1 MIDRLVID
9 MDGLV
14 KFGIFIFLYRVLID
28 FFFDVYVFC
37 MRIVKE
43 IIKKIVVYFVYFM
56 YK

>member
-1 MIDRLVID
+1 MIDRLVMD

-28 FFFDVYVFC
+28 FFFDFYVFC